1 MEILRSLVGDPAAFL
16 ETVWRRRAR
25 LLHPPAPLA
34 TPVTLADVD
43 DVLAS
48 GMLRVPY
55 LELVSRGKALDQGEY
70 TSAHHLVDR
79 SFRGYADAAKVM
91 RHVGGGAT
99 LLMRNV
105 EHWHSGV
112 AALAG
117 RLGAELNRDVEAFL
131 FVTPPGRNGF
141 GSHRDDADVFVLQL
155 HGSKRWQVHPA
166 PEDGHWRT
174 GFEPEPG
181 PAQLETTVHAGEVLY
196 VPRGAP
202 HSAVGH
208 TDGLSFHLSLTVRQP
223 GTADLRTALT
233 RRFEEG
239 LDLPPLPVDPAE
251 LRRTAAEL
259 LDHYRKR
266 LAELTPEELCAAVET
281 VPSPK
286 VGAASTEP
294 HRTLADLADLAA
306 APGD

>member
-1 MEILRSLVGDPAAFL
+1 METLRSLVGDPAPFL
-16 ETVWRRRAR
+16 ETAWRRRAC
-25 LLHPPAPLA
+25 LLRPPAPLA
-34 TPVTLADVD
+34 APVALADVD

-55 LELVSRGKALDQGEY
+55 LELVAQGRTLEQEEY
-70 TSAHHLVDR
+70 TSARHLIDR

-91 RHVGGGAT
+91 RHVDAGAT

-117 RLGAELNRDVEAFL
+117 RLAAELNRGVEAFL
-131 FVTPPGRNGF
+131 FVTPPGRKGF
-141 GSHRDDADVFVLQL
+141 GSHRDDADVLVLQL
-155 HGSKRWQVHPA
+155 HGSKRWQVHA
-166 PEDGHWRT
+166 IPEDGCWQS
-174 GFEPEPG
+174 GLEPEPG
-181 PAQLETTVHAGEVLY
+181 PVQLETTVHAGEVLY

-223 GTADLRTALT
+223 GTTDLRSALT
-233 RRFEEG
+233 RRFEDG
-239 LDLPPLPVDPAE
+239 LDLPPLPVDPEE

-266 LAELTPEELCAAVET
+266 LAELTPEELCASVET
-281 VPSPK
+281 VSSSTT
-286 VGAASTEP
+286 GAASTEP
-294 HRTLADLADLAA
+294 HRTLANLAPALN
-306 APGD
+306 G